1 MQITKQTKLDVSR
14 IILLNRKIR
23 PATISFRI
31 LSAFYSGLET
41 KQIVTNFT
49 NVIRSKQPRKDVC
62 RYMMHLQSIG
72 LLEKN
77 LGTNYSITKR
87 GRWYVIAA
95 KLQIPLFSLIMLA
108 NVYVFQKHM
117 KKDNKVDFYVV
128 GFFFEK
134 IRNFMTHPYR
144 VHGELIRKKY
154 VTKYANQTIRIPD
167 DVFERLSEF
176 DADFEDI
183 VSWYQKVDDQITAVL
198 IKDELQFE
206 NSVATLDSLRDKK
219 QTSFQ
224 NMENFNVA

>member
-1 MQITKQTKLDVSR
+1 MQITKQTRLDVSR

-23 PATISFRI
+23 PSTTSFKI
-31 LSAFYSGLET
+31 LSSFFDGLET
-41 KQIVTNFT
+41 KQIIANFS
-49 NVIRSKQPRKDVC
+49 NIIHSKQPRKDAC

-77 LGTNYSITKR
+77 LGADYSITKR

-95 KLQIPLFSLIMLA
+95 KLEIPLFSLIMLA
-108 NVYVFQKHM
+108 SVYVFQKRM
-117 KKDNKVDFYVV
+117 KMDNRADFYVV

-134 IRNFMTHPYR
+134 IKNLMTHPYR
-144 VHGELIRKKY
+144 VHGALIRKNY

-183 VSWYQKVDDQITAVL
+183 VSWYRKIDDQITATL
-198 IKDELQFE
+198 IKDELLFE
-206 NSVATLDSLRDKK
+206 GKITSVFDSANKYKK
-219 QTSFQ
+219 QKLES
-224 NMENFNVA
+224 